1 MTQSRPDVALARV
14 QNVFAVVQE
23 HPGELALPNVQH
35 LILPT
40 GDVVA
45 NQTTPVTDSREKA
58 DTLDV
63 RNVFQSVASPASV
76 EMSMYFRTAGLS
88 NVPQGDALLTA
99 LQGMRMKPAEGALDL
114 DFDSTAVTP
123 SALQVRVDKGV
134 FPERGV
140 LQVNSE
146 CIQYRSVTVTNGV
159 AVFGDLTTAYK
170 GTAQAAHFAGEAV
183 KLSSVWYAQN
193 THRPECTLWV
203 QTDSILQCVEG
214 CRVAEASIA
223 LATSDAV
230 DVRFSISGRRLFNG
244 GQSKLAQ
251 AAAVADTS
259 LVVEN
264 ARVFFAGQVIRNPQH
279 DTSYV
284 VERVDE
290 LTNTLELKAPL
301 AEPWAVGDVVTWW
314 LPDASPIGREVENRD
329 TTMRIAGERGAM
341 LPGSIRLSTPVSFT
355 EEVGDR
361 FPGQG
366 IDGTRA
372 CSVDYNVLMRKD
384 AALRL
389 REGFEGREV
398 RYDAEFGAQDGYRLA
413 VVAPRMKLATASVG
427 FQSPT
432 VTLSTSGRL
441 LGSGKGENS
450 VQIILE

>member
-14 QNVFAVVQE
+14 QNVFAVLQQK
-23 HPGELALPNVQH
+23 PGELALPTVDH

-40 GDVVA
+40 NDVAA

-63 RNVFQSVASPASV
+63 RNVFQSVASPATV
-76 EMSMYFRTAGLS
+76 EMSMYFRTAGL
-88 NVPQGDALLTA
+88 NKPPQGDALLTA
-99 LQGMRMKPAEGALDL
+99 LQGVRMAPAEGTLES
-114 DFDSTAVTP
+114 DFDKTP
-123 SALQVRVDKGV
+123 TLSVRVDSGV

-140 LQVNSE
+140 LLVDSE
-146 CIQYRSVTVTNGV
+146 CIHYRSLEVVNGV
-159 AVFGDLTTAYK
+159 ATFGDLTTAYM
-170 GTAQAAHFAGEAV
+170 GTTHVTHYSGASVVLH
-183 KLSSVWYAQN
+183 SVWYAQS
-193 THRPECTLWV
+193 THRPEFTLWV
-203 QTDSILQCVEG
+203 QTDSILQCIEG
-214 CRVAEASIA
+214 CRVSEASIA

-230 DVRFSISGRRLFNG
+230 DVRFTVSGRRLFNG
-244 GQSKLAQ
+244 GQSKLSV
-251 AAAVADTS
+251 AAIVTDTAI
-259 LVVEN
+259 VVDN
-264 ARVFFAGQVIRNPQH
+264 AKVFFVGQVIRNPQH
-279 DTSYV
+279 DATYV
-284 VERVDE
+284 VKRVDE
-290 LTNTLELKAPL
+290 LTNTLDLASPL
-301 AEPWAVGDVVTWW
+301 TEPWAVGDIVTWW
-314 LPDASPIGREVENRD
+314 LPEASPTGREVENRD

-372 CSVDYNVLMRKD
+372 CTVDYNVLMRKD

-413 VVAPRMKLATASVG
+413 VVAPRMKLATASIG